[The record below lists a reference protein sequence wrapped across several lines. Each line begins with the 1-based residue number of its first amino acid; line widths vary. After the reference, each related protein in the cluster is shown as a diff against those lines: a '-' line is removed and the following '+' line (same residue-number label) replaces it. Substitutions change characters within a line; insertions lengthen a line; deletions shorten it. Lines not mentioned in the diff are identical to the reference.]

1 MLETR
6 NTVIKLKNVLNMLI
20 SRLITVNKRNSEFK
34 DVSKLPELEKKWT
47 KDSNKKQVACGTTIK
62 YVHTIGIQ
70 GEEKGKRT
78 EEIFKI

>member
-34 DVSKLPELEKKWT
+34 DVSIET
-47 KDSNKKQVACGTTIK
+47 SRAGNKSEQRIVIK
-62 YVHTIGIQ
+62 N
-70 GEEKGKRT
+70 R
-78 EEIFKI
+78 